1 MNRLIIL
8 VIAAVFLSLASAEED
23 AGMAKRG
30 GIPCL
35 CDSDGPS
42 VHGNTLTGIIWLTG
56 CPSGWHNCK
65 AHGPTIGWCCKQ

>member
-1 MNRLIIL
+1 G
-8 VIAAVFLSLASAEED
+8 VS
-23 AGMAKRG
+23 
-30 GIPCL
+30 CL

-42 VHGNTLTGIIWLTG
+42 VRGNTLSGILWFYPSG

>member
-1 MNRLIIL
+1 
-8 VIAAVFLSLASAEED
+8 
-23 AGMAKRG
+23 G
-30 GIPCL
+30 GVPCL

-42 VHGNTLTGIIWLTG
+42 VRGNTLSGIIWLAG